1 MSLIFGFIMGLAI
14 TGLVI
19 WVFKL
24 SFDIVTTP
32 VASIPVLGTW
42 LISQTGLSKTAS
54 FIIVMLMVLAI
65 TIVCYNIY
73 QKTLEKNYRNNIH
86 L

>member
-1 MSLIFGFIMGLAI
+1 MSLILGFIMGLAI
-14 TGLVI
+14 TGLII

-32 VASIPVLGTW
+32 VASIPILGTW
-42 LISQTGLSKTAS
+42 LISQTGLSRGAS
-54 FIIVMLMVLAI
+54 FIIVMLIVLAI

-73 QKTLEKNYRNNIH
+73 QKALEKNYRNNIH

>member
-24 SFDIVTTP
+24 SFDIITFPVT
-32 VASIPVLGTW
+32 SIPVIGIIL
-42 LISQTGLSKTAS
+42 LSQTGLSRGAS
-54 FIIVMLMVLAI
+54 LIIVMLIVLAI
-65 TIVCYNIY
+65 TVICHNIY
-73 QKTLEKNYRNNIH
+73 QKALRFNYKNNLH

>member
-14 TGLVI
+14 TGLII

-32 VASIPVLGTW
+32 VVSIPVLGTL
-42 LISQTGLSKTAS
+42 LISQTGLSRTAS
-54 FIIVMLMVLAI
+54 FIIVMLIVLAI
-65 TIVCYNIY
+65 TVICYNIW
-73 QKTLEKNYRNNIH
+73 QKALRFNYKNNIH